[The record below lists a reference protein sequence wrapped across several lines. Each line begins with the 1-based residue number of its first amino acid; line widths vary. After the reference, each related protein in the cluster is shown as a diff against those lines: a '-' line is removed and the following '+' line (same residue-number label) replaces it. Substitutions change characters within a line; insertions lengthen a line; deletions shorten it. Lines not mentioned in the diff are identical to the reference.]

1 MANACK
7 IFGLLLYKD
16 LIVRKR
22 HWRLTIFLQALVPVG
37 LFALLQA
44 MRDFSVQPPTIYN
57 ESLHYDMQMKEDLI
71 KDKVNNAIHHVYY
84 VPKNTYTD
92 EIMENA
98 RYCLYLLPQS
108 NYLTQI
114 LI

>member
-1 MANACK
+1 MTNTCK
-7 IFGLLLYKD
+7 IFGLLLYKN

-22 HWRLTIFLQALVPVG
+22 YWRLTIFLQILVPVG

-44 MRDFSVQPPTIYN
+44 VRDFSVQPPTVYN
-57 ESLHYDMQMKEDLI
+57 ESLHYDMQTKEDLI
-71 KDKVNNAIHHVYY
+71 KNKVNNAIHHVYY
-84 VPKNTYTD
+84 VPKNVYTD

-108 NYLTQI
+108 NCLIQI
-114 LI
+114 LM